1 MPVPLRVAVTLEQ
14 CWHRVPGGTATSA
27 LRSTAALAA
36 RRDVEVV
43 GVAARHDGPPPED
56 LRPTVPVRH
65 VPLPRAAMYESWHL
79 LHQPRIE
86 RTTGPVDVV
95 HATGMAVPPT
105 AAPLVVT
112 VHDLAFLHDPTQF
125 TRRGVRFFH
134 QAIELARRSASLVV
148 CPSEATM
155 ADCVAHGFDPDR
167 LRLVP
172 WGVDADQA
180 TDEAVDRVRAAHGLA
195 RRYVLWVGTIEPRKN
210 LETLLDA
217 FGRVDPDVD
226 LVLAGPS
233 GWHTDLAARLERL
246 GPRARALGFVP
257 ANDLPALMAGADVLC
272 YPSVREGFGMPVLEA
287 MAQTTAIVTSA
298 GTAMAEL
305 VAPPASAPAGVLV
318 DPTDAVAL
326 GHELNRVLGDDAL
339 RAAYGVAGRAL
350 AEGRSWERTAGAL
363 VECYREAT
371 QLELVAPAR
380 RTGPAPRSSPGR
392 RSAAAR
398 AARNG
403 VARIGWNLLWLDPG
417 VVGGSEEYTVR
428 LLDALLDEAPPDL
441 RITAFVNRNLLAAYP
456 ALWDRL
462 DTVVAPVSGSSRIA
476 RIAAES
482 TWLAYELDRRDIT
495 LTHHLG
501 GTVPVLR
508 RGPVVVTIHDLQPL
522 AMPEHFRRL
531 KRAYIHRALPFAV
544 RHASRIVTLTDYT
557 RADIVARLGA
567 RREQVALVPSGIDVP
582 AEAPTPAEIDAVL
595 ARYELVDRPFFVYP
609 AITYP
614 HKNHATL
621 LHAFAGVLRHRSD
634 AVLVLT
640 SGAAQSEPDIRATA
654 DRLGI
659 RHALRRPGRIPRG
672 DLDTLYWAAT
682 GLVFPS
688 RFEGFGL
695 PVLEAMA
702 RRCPVV
708 AAATTA
714 LPEVVGD
721 AGMLVAP
728 LDAAGW
734 RDAMCTLLD
743 DPALGDR
750 LRAAGVARARA
761 YGWSRAV
768 DQLCAVYREE
778 VAGL

>member
-1 MPVPLRVAVTLEQ
+1 MRSRLPGAAAACGHRHVGSGLPTPRRCPSPCASAVTLEQ
-14 CWHRVPGGTATSA
+14 CWHRVPGGP
-27 LRSTAALAA
+27 RRRPCA
-36 RRDVEVV
+36 RRPLARPDVEVV
-43 GVAARHDGPPPED
+43 GVARATTAR
-56 LRPTVPVRH
+56 RPRTSGRRCRSATSPAAGSDVR
-65 VPLPRAAMYESWHL
+65 AWHL
-79 LHQPRIE
+79 LHQP
-86 RTTGPVDVV
+86 PVRAHHRGRRRWV

-522 AMPEHFRRL
+522 AMPSTSGGSSRPTSTGRC
-531 KRAYIHRALPFAV
+531 RSPCGAHRA
-544 RHASRIVTLTDYT
+544 S
-557 RADIVARLGA
+557 
-567 RREQVALVPSGIDVP
+567 
-582 AEAPTPAEIDAVL
+582 
-595 ARYELVDRPFFVYP
+595 
-609 AITYP
+609 
-614 HKNHATL
+614 
-621 LHAFAGVLRHRSD
+621 
-634 AVLVLT
+634 
-640 SGAAQSEPDIRATA
+640 
-654 DRLGI
+654 
-659 RHALRRPGRIPRG
+659 
-672 DLDTLYWAAT
+672 
-682 GLVFPS
+682 
-688 RFEGFGL
+688 
-695 PVLEAMA
+695 
-702 RRCPVV
+702 
-708 AAATTA
+708 
-714 LPEVVGD
+714 
-721 AGMLVAP
+721 
-728 LDAAGW
+728 
-734 RDAMCTLLD
+734 
-743 DPALGDR
+743 
-750 LRAAGVARARA
+750 
-761 YGWSRAV
+761 
-768 DQLCAVYREE
+768 
-778 VAGL
+778 

>member
-56 LRPTVPVRH
+56 LRPAVPVRH

-350 AEGRSWERTAGAL
+350 AEGGRGSAPPAPSSSAIGRRPSSSWWRPLAAPVPPAL
-363 VECYREAT
+363 VPDAA
-371 QLELVAPAR
+371 APP
-380 RTGPAPRSSPGR
+380 PAPRATVWRASAGTCCGSTPASS
-392 RSAAAR
+392 A
-398 AARNG
+398 
-403 VARIGWNLLWLDPG
+403 
-417 VVGGSEEYTVR
+417 
-428 LLDALLDEAPPDL
+428 
-441 RITAFVNRNLLAAYP
+441 
-456 ALWDRL
+456 
-462 DTVVAPVSGSSRIA
+462 
-476 RIAAES
+476 
-482 TWLAYELDRRDIT
+482 
-495 LTHHLG
+495 
-501 GTVPVLR
+501 
-508 RGPVVVTIHDLQPL
+508 
-522 AMPEHFRRL
+522 
-531 KRAYIHRALPFAV
+531 
-544 RHASRIVTLTDYT
+544 
-557 RADIVARLGA
+557 GA
-567 RREQVALVPSGIDVP
+567 RSTRCGCS
-582 AEAPTPAEIDAVL
+582 TPCST
-595 ARYELVDRPFFVYP
+595 R
-609 AITYP
+609 
-614 HKNHATL
+614 
-621 LHAFAGVLRHRSD
+621 
-634 AVLVLT
+634 
-640 SGAAQSEPDIRATA
+640 
-654 DRLGI
+654 
-659 RHALRRPGRIPRG
+659 RRPTCGSP
-672 DLDTLYWAAT
+672 
-682 GLVFPS
+682 PS
-688 RFEGFGL
+688 
-695 PVLEAMA
+695 
-702 RRCPVV
+702 
-708 AAATTA
+708 
-714 LPEVVGD
+714 
-721 AGMLVAP
+721 
-728 LDAAGW
+728 
-734 RDAMCTLLD
+734 
-743 DPALGDR
+743 
-750 LRAAGVARARA
+750 
-761 YGWSRAV
+761 
-768 DQLCAVYREE
+768 
-778 VAGL
+778 